1 MNQISLR
8 VAVAWFFWFLWFFKY
23 ERGRLMAVFRVG
35 SWYAWAGMA
44 IFVVTFQQPS
54 AAAIV
59 NMM

>member
-1 MNQISLR
+1 M
-8 VAVAWFFWFLWFFKY
+8 AVAWFFWFLWFFKY